1 MCLAEIHKLI
11 WLYQG
16 QICSKNDHY
25 GPSYNHTIFSTAV
38 KMGRKP
44 PSSNF
49 YRSWSS
55 LKQLYA
61 FQSRLFSWQKRF
73 FEFYIMD
80 EYTIYNTI
88 KMNLSMTYSYSRHFC
103 YWPPANSFFT
113 MSKNDINH
121 LFLVKGHVKSWSDI
135 VCHFYQN

>member
-44 PSSNF
+44 PNSDF

-73 FEFYIMD
+73 SNFILWTNTL
-80 EYTIYNTI
+80 YTIQSKWIFLWQFKTF
-88 KMNLSMTYSYSRHFC
+88 LLLTTSQL
-103 YWPPANSFFT
+103 FFA

-121 LFLVKGHVKSWSDI
+121 LCLVKGYVKSWSDI
-135 VCHFYQN
+135 VCYFYQNGP